1 MLLPDSQPFASAP
14 ANKQKHV
21 LIANEKHLRALK
33 THTRIILF
41 HFTGPLTSRVC
52 LSPVCVFHCELLR
65 YLSSRSPS
73 TVTRTALKAGS
84 VRRRSW
90 KQLRCR
96 TRRDTEASLC
106 DISASVTSSG
116 GFFGENWQRRLPF
129 SEGGWLAR
137 RHRVP

>member
-1 MLLPDSQPFASAP
+1 MFPPDPHPFTSAP
-14 ANKQKHV
+14 ANKQKHL
-21 LIANEKHLRALK
+21 LIANEKHLSALK

-41 HFTGPLTSRVC
+41 HFTGPLTFRVC
-52 LSPVCVFHCELLR
+52 LSPLCVFHSELLR

-73 TVTRTALKAGS
+73 TVTRTALKASS
-84 VRRRSW
+84 VRRRRRQSW

-116 GFFGENWQRRLPF
+116 GFGENWQRQLLF
-129 SEGGWLAR
+129 SKTEKKRGS
-137 RHRVP
+137 